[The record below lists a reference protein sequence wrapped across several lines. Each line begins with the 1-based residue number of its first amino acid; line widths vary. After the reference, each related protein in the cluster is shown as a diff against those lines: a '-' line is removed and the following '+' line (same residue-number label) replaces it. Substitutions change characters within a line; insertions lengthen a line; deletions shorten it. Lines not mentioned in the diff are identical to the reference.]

1 MATKR
6 VSATDTV
13 QDALKLAQVT
23 EEAGIGHVVRIPTP
37 LDRAQYEAVDAF
49 LSRFGGKW
57 NRKLHGHVFPVG
69 TDMQTIVGGVAANG
83 TVEVEAEDFIPTP
96 PEIAALVIRHAR
108 IEPGMRVLEPSAGT
122 GGIAD
127 EVVQQLKWKPAEIDV
142 FELNDQRR
150 AVLAGKGYT
159 VLGSNFLDYL
169 PEPRWDRV
177 VMNPPFLR
185 SAWAAHVMH
194 AFACLAPGGRLV
206 AIVGEN
212 LSFSKDKAVQAFRAD
227 LLHPHGLLDE
237 PLPAGAFK
245 ASGTGVNTRLIV
257 LKKPGER
264 TAAPR
269 PAAPQPVVTV
279 VKAPVAPAPSSPQP
293 AEAPTLVEAGDVF
306 DPAQFAQLS
315 LF

>member
-1 MATKR
+1 MPTKR
-6 VSATDTV
+6 ISATDTV
-13 QDALKLAQVT
+13 QEAMRLAQVT
-23 EEAGIGHVVRIPTP
+23 QETGIGHVVRIPTP

-57 NRKLHGHVFPVG
+57 NRKLRGHVFPVG
-69 TDMQTIVGGVAANG
+69 TDMKKIVGGVAATG
-83 TVEVEAEDFIPTP
+83 AAEVEAEDFIPTP
-96 PEIAALVIRHAR
+96 AEIAAMVIRHAR
-108 IEPGMRVLEPSAGT
+108 IEAGMRVLEPSAGI

-127 EVVQQLKWKPAEIDV
+127 EVVRQLNWKPADIDV

-150 AVLAGKGYT
+150 AVLAGKGYA
-159 VLGSNFLDYL
+159 VLGSNFLDYVS
-169 PEPRWDRV
+169 EPRWDRV

-185 SAWAAHVMH
+185 SAWAAHVIH

-206 AIVGEN
+206 AIVCEN

-237 PLPAGAFK
+237 PLPADAFK

-257 LKKPGER
+257 LKKPGEGS
-264 TAAPR
+264 AAPR
-269 PAAPQPVVTV
+269 PTVPQPLAAAVT
-279 VKAPVAPAPSSPQP
+279 APPAPAPRGPEP
-293 AEAPTLVEAGDVF
+293 AEAPTAVEAADVV
-306 DPAQFAQLS
+306 DPAKFAQLS